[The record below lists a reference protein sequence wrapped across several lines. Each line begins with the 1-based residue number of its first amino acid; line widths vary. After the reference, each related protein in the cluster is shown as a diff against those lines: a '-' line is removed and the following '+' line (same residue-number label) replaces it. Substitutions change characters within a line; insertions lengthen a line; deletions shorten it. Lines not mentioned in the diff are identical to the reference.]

1 MLTYKKIVILCII
14 ILTFYILYR
23 LLVNRWKIQ
32 GEHLK
37 TSIPEAMTLK
47 ESFTSKIQ
55 IQNTKNAELPL
66 TQYCVKA
73 SFHSA
78 YNAATNKID
87 LDLLSQIVKRGVRFL
102 DFEVYSFQGEA
113 VVGYC
118 SKLNPD
124 ANTIESSNDPDDV
137 NTRLTT
143 IFKKINM
150 EKPPE
155 LTDPLFIH
163 LRIKS
168 SLPALYSK
176 VAQAIDGAF
185 TGVLYSNPSEGQ
197 NGKWLDVK
205 KPLSTYR
212 GKTIIVI
219 DKINTTAGYTDYA
232 DCKNSVEKCTNLNT
246 FVNLETGSDSC
257 LSTTNTTVLQSR
269 TKTLHIKDDNTTV
282 EIDGEVP
289 AKWAISMPNPI
300 DTSNPDI
307 VDMIKNHGVPVV
319 LYRFD
324 QDDANLA
331 KYENLFSDSSY
342 ISLTNALQKIKSG
355 AL

>member
-1 MLTYKKIVILCII
+1 METYKKIVILCII
-14 ILTFYILYR
+14 LLTFYILYR
-23 LLVNRWKIQ
+23 LLTNRWKMQ
-32 GEHLK
+32 GEHMKAKL
-37 TSIPEAMTLK
+37 SAPL
-47 ESFTSKIQ
+47 ESFTDGIQ

-66 TQYCVKA
+66 TQDCVKA

-87 LDLLSQIVKRGVRFL
+87 LDLLSKIVKRGVRFL

-118 SKLNPD
+118 SKLNPE
-124 ANTIESSNDPDDV
+124 ANTIESSNAPDDV

-143 IFKKINM
+143 VFKKINM

-176 VAQAIDGAF
+176 VAQAVEGAF
-185 TGVLYSNPSEGQ
+185 NGVLYSNPSEGQ
-197 NGKWLDVK
+197 NGKWLDLE
-205 KPLSTYR
+205 KPLSAYR

-219 DKINTTAGYTDYA
+219 DKINTTVGYTDYA
-232 DCKNSVEKCTNLNT
+232 DCKNSVDNCMNLNLY
-246 FVNLETGSDSC
+246 VNLETGSDSC
-257 LSTTNTTVLQSR
+257 LSTTNTAVLQSR

-282 EIDGEVP
+282 EIDGQVP
-289 AKWAISMPNPI
+289 SKWTVSIPNPI

-307 VDMIKNHGVPVV
+307 VDMVKNHGIPIV

-324 QDDANLA
+324 QDDDNLG
-331 KYENLFSDSSY
+331 KYERLFSDSPF
-342 ISLTNALQKIKSG
+342 ISLTNAIQKIKSG
-355 AL
+355 L